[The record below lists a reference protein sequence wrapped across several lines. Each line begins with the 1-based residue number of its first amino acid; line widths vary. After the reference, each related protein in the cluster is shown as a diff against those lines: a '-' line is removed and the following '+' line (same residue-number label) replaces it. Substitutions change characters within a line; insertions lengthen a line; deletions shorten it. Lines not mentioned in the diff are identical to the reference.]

1 MKHGG
6 DIRQH
11 RKLSGELCRN
21 NKVVLI
27 GCFSPCTDLAIAGA
41 RHFES
46 KAMNDA
52 MFWAKAMEL
61 YYIAVDLAMFYDL
74 PYFCENPMSMISTI
88 NRKPDFK
95 FNPCDFGKYLPKE
108 HKHCLYSD
116 IYPGRDAYNK
126 TTWIWYGNGFIPPVK
141 KPIEPVSKDYPGWK
155 KLGGKSERTNE
166 RTKQIRSVTPEGF
179 SLALFKSNN

>member
-11 RKLSGELCRN
+11 RKLLGELCRN
-21 NKVVLI
+21 NEVVLI

-46 KAMNDA
+46 KALNDA

-88 NRKPDFK
+88 DRKPDFK
-95 FNPCDFGKYLPKE
+95 FNPCDFGKYLPE
-108 HKHCLYSD
+108 DHKHCLYSD
-116 IYPGRDAYNK
+116 IYPARDAYNK
-126 TTWIWYGNGFIPPVK
+126 MTWIWYGNGFIPPVK
-141 KPIEPVSKDYPGWK
+141 KPIDPVSKDYPGWK
-155 KLGGKSERTNE
+155 KLGGKSE

-179 SLALFKSNN
+179 SLALFKSNQ